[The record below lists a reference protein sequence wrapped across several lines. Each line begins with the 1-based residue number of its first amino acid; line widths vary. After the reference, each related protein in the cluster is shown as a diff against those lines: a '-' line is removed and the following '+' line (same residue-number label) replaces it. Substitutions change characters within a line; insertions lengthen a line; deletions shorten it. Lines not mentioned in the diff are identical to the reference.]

1 MTKANKLEGFHLI
14 DKAHRPAWIGA
25 LLSCALL
32 LLGCR
37 GQGLSAEP
45 GLASPVSQTPK
56 ASQTVP
62 RSELQG
68 RAYLTVTRL
77 TVAPH
82 EVHIGEPF
90 NVKLRIRNE
99 SDQPSE
105 AFEVQVQA
113 NVDTA
118 RSVLSYPVG
127 GMEELKLR
135 AGAETELVL
144 TKSDGLPR
152 SGVYT
157 ITAEVRL
164 TDGELAD
171 DTNRV
176 NPIVPKARLIVK

>member
-1 MTKANKLEGFHLI
+1 MTKVKKPEGFHLI
-14 DKAHRPAWIGA
+14 DEPSRAAWLGV
-25 LLSCALL
+25 LLSCGLL

-37 GQGLSAEP
+37 GAGRSIEP
-45 GLASPVSQTPK
+45 GFASPVSETPK
-56 ASQTVP
+56 TSPGVP

-77 TVAPH
+77 TVAPLT
-82 EVHIGEPF
+82 VHRGELF
-90 NVKLRIRNE
+90 HVKVSIRNQGG
-99 SDQPSE
+99 QPSE

-113 NVDTA
+113 NLDTA
-118 RSVLSYPVG
+118 GSVLSFPVG
-127 GMEELKLR
+127 GMEEMKFR
-135 AGAETELVL
+135 AGEETEVVL

-152 SGVYT
+152 SGIYT
-157 ITAEVRL
+157 ITVDVLL